1 MKRNKQIRQI
11 VSKPSQKKRHLLR
24 KATLE
29 VKPRIKAGVG
39 LEQRREFRDFSFE
52 EEAARLAHLNGWD
65 ELPHMRDVETE
76 IEQEPEAE
84 EEAVENHDDHVSS
97 YEDNRIIEKLHRSH
111 KSEEKEGWEAFY
123 G

>member
-11 VSKPSQKKRHLLR
+11 VTKPSQKKHPLLR
-24 KATLE
+24 KATLD

-39 LEQRREFRDFSFE
+39 LEQRREFRDFNFE

-65 ELPHMRDVETE
+65 ELPRLRDEETE
-76 IEQEPEAE
+76 LEQELETE
-84 EEAVENHDDHVSS
+84 EEAVENHDDHVSR
-97 YEDNRIIEKLHRSH
+97 YEDDRIIEKLHRNH